1 MIYGY
6 YSYYGFIVTDGFME
20 NEFSSEEEARESY
33 PNLQIID
40 GPEALLAD

>member
-6 YSYYGFIVTDGFME
+6 YSYYGFIVTDGFIE
-20 NEFSSEEEARESY
+20 KEFSSEEEARESY